1 MENNFLS
8 MVDFFFLP
16 LKFFFLPW
24 KIFSYHGGFF
34 SFHGK
39 IFSSMVKLF
48 SFHGRF
54 FSFHGRFFFGR
65 TLSNKTF
72 LLTQTKRVINGSPSG
87 GRTGAWG
94 LSVSWGWSHRTSPKE
109 QTARKRGGRG
119 DCACWLGA
127 FLGWS
132 HRTSTRKHPASM
144 RSKQGVKQGSPKK
157 SNIKPARN
165 AREEAPKR
173 VTWEPLGADGIG
185 LMIEGE
191 AKPPI

>member
-1 MENNFLS
+1 MVRFFS

-16 LKFFFLPW
+16 WKAFFLTME
-24 KIFSYHGGFF
+24 KI
-34 SFHGK
+34 
-39 IFSSMVKLF
+39 F

-54 FSFHGRFFFGR
+54 FSYKNHFI
-65 TLSNKTF
+65 
-72 LLTQTKRVINGSPSG
+72 VINNMVISGSPSG

-94 LSVSWGWSHRTSPKE
+94 LAVSWGWSHCTSPKK

-132 HRTSTRKHPASM
+132 HCTSTRKHPASM
-144 RSKQGVKQGSPKK
+144 RSKQGTQGRSPKK
-157 SNIKPARN
+157 SNIMPARN

-173 VTWEPLGADGIG
+173 VTWEPQRGADGCWLDDRG
-185 LMIEGE
+185 
-191 AKPPI
+191 